1 VVRRRAP
8 LVGARLAE
16 EAPRGFVSPVEAR
29 VHVGIAYG
37 DLLAEEQAYLA
48 RPRSLGQDVKVAARA
63 LVATALGQGAGREEA
78 RPFLVSTNV
87 DNVSLEEALSS
98 ILASPPEGRASLVH
112 FVHPHALNTAFTD
125 GALREQLARADL
137 VLPDGIGLR
146 LAARVL
152 GVSLRHNLNGTDL
165 LPVLCARAAQEG
177 IPLVL
182 VGAAE
187 GIAEACRERLLA
199 ATPGLRIPI
208 AHHGY
213 LDHDTSRALAGRI
226 GALGRVIVLVGMGTP
241 LQERWAH
248 AHLADLPE
256 CTALTV
262 GGLFDFFSGR
272 MPRAPLALRELGLEW
287 AFRLA
292 QEPRRLGK
300 RYLLGNPLF
309 LTLATMQRTGVG
321 HRPTRAPHV
330 DSTPSGEPR
339 TAPRVSSVRPPRSAR
354 SPTDRRAWPWAR
366 TG

>member
-1 VVRRRAP
+1 MSTESSLSRQERPRPLAPRASLVDVALRRAP

-16 EAPRGFVSPVEAR
+16 EGARGFVSPVEAR

-37 DLLAEEQAYLA
+37 DLLAEELAYLA
-48 RPRSLGQDVKVAARA
+48 SPRSLGQDLKVAARGLLA
-63 LVATALGQGAGREEA
+63 AALGQGGGREEP
-78 RPFLVSTNV
+78 RPFVVSAHV
-87 DNVSLEEALSS
+87 DNVSLEEALAG
-98 ILASPPEGRASLVH
+98 ILARPRDGRARLVH

-125 GALREQLARADL
+125 AALREQLARADL

-146 LAARVL
+146 LAAQVL

-165 LPVLCARAAQEG
+165 LPVLCARAAAEG

-213 LDHDTSRALAGRI
+213 LDEAASRALAKRI
-226 GALGRVIVLVGMGTP
+226 GELGRVIVLVGMGTP

-248 AHLADLPE
+248 THLAALPE

-292 QEPRRLGK
+292 QEPRRLAK
-300 RYLLGNPLF
+300 RYLLGNPVF
-309 LTLATMQRTGVG
+309 LTLATLQRLGVG
-321 HRPTRAPHV
+321 HQPTQ
-330 DSTPSGEPR
+330 GL
-339 TAPRVSSVRPPRSAR
+339 SAT
-354 SPTDRRAWPWAR
+354 S
-366 TG
+366 